1 MPCLAVLLISLLVWQ
16 FISPQTVNKS
26 GLLAEKF
33 TAFEN
38 PSQYLNNS
46 EDQTIQEASELEYS
60 GTPATLSHTALSGTG
75 TPSPSVPLTGDSSAV
90 VSVGNDKNTLLLDR
104 NAMPRSID
112 WSVDNR
118 FLYASVDNIGLV
130 TVNTNMLSLTRIE
143 DSYKNISLIAV
154 DSTKVY
160 VALAEQ
166 EDRSIHLYS
175 RQTRKMEKT
184 LGPLHT
190 LPITAM
196 VFSPD
201 GKWLVSCGEDGMT
214 FLWDVTNGEYSKTL
228 LNGENCSDLTFTPS
242 GLQLVVGFNE
252 EGMVRL
258 WDTKTWN
265 EMYSFP
271 VDGVTDVAV
280 NPNGTRLLTASGEGY
295 NDARIWNLYSGTL
308 LMTLD
313 EGSPVWAVAYS
324 PNGNWLLT
332 AGEGGRIS
340 VWDPQT
346 GVLKYEFEA
355 DMQKITSLRFNA
367 SGTMLAAAGESVRLW
382 KMSDLDLP

>member
-214 FLWDVTNGEYSKTL
+214 FLWDVTNEEYSKTL